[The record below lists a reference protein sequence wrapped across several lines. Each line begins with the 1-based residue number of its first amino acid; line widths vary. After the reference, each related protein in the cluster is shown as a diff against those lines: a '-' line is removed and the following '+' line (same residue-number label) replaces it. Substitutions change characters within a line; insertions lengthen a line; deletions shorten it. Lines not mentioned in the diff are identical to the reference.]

1 MILIIDV
8 CESRLHRFEFVKPVE
23 DIVKRIGEDLIT
35 KRFIDIEEADLQSAD
50 KVIIC
55 GTSLKDDC
63 FLRNLDRFDWI
74 KTINKPILGICA
86 GFQIIGLIFD
96 GTLKKQTEIGF
107 FKEDIKILGVDGEQE
122 IYHLHNNYIEFPKKT
137 FDILSKSVI
146 PQAVKHKTMP
156 IYGVLFHP
164 EVRQRA
170 IIENFIR
177 LK

>member
-8 CESRLHRFEFVKPVE
+8 CESRLHRFEFVKPIE
-23 DIVKRIGEDLIT
+23 DIVKNAGEESIT
-35 KRFIDIEEADLQSAD
+35 KRFIDIEEADLTAAD

-74 KTINKPILGICA
+74 KTFNKPILGICA
-86 GFQIIGLIFD
+86 GFQIIGLIFE
-96 GTLKKQTEIGF
+96 GTLNKKTEIGF
-107 FKEDIKILGVDGEQE
+107 FKEDLNILGVDGEQE
-122 IYHLHNNYIEFPKKT
+122 VYHLHNNYIEFPKNT
-137 FDILSKSVI
+137 FDILSKGDL
-146 PQAVKHKTMP
+146 PQAVKHKDLP

-164 EVRQRA
+164 EVRQKA

-177 LK
+177 KS